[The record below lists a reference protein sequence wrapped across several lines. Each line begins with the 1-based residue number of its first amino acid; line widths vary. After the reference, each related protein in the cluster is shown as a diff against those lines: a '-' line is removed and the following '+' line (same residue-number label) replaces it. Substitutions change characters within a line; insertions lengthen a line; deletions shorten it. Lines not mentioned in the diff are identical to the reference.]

1 MAIRTWFVEDDE
13 EIYGLVIQCL
23 LEIET
28 TPNQD
33 GVKIVPRIILTQLH
47 YEKHDPVNDL
57 DLDEI
62 QRGQRKEDQRE
73 HEEPDDQVDD
83 STSK

>member
-1 MAIRTWFVEDDE
+1 MAIRTWFVKDGE
-13 EIYGLVIQCL
+13 EIYGLMIQCL
-23 LEIET
+23 LEVET

-62 QRGQRKEDQRE
+62 QPDQRTEDQRE
-73 HEEPDDQVDD
+73 QEGPDDQVVD
-83 STSK
+83 STCK